1 MNARAQRLLATA
13 TSILALAFAV
23 LITGLAGPEEIRELI
38 LYSGGIAVLV
48 MAVLLVNQA
57 RREFAATLAVVG
69 TVCLGISLH
78 GDTEVFAIVAVAVA
92 LVVSAELAAISSLM
106 ARVDDTA
113 RLDVSGRL
121 SESMLMVIIGGIAAA
136 AAGIAT
142 TVEVRSSLALVVA
155 AALTAGLVAM
165 VITTRART

>member
-1 MNARAQRLLATA
+1 MSLRAQRLLTTGA
-13 TSILALAFAV
+13 SVLALAFAV
-23 LITGLAGPEEIRELI
+23 LITGLAGPGAIRGLV
-38 LYSGGIAVLV
+38 LYSGGITVLV
-48 MAVLLVNQA
+48 MAVLLVNQS
-57 RREFAATLAVVG
+57 RREFAVTLALVG
-69 TVCLGISLH
+69 TVCIGISLH
-78 GDTEVFAIVAVAVA
+78 GDTEVYAIVAVAVA
-92 LVVSAELAAISSLM
+92 LVVSAELASMSSLM
-106 ARVDDTA
+106 GRVDDTA